1 MEGVR
6 LGYLGVRSVS
16 LARYLIFYLYESGQ
30 QFVSATW
37 ENSRS
42 KQDGTSFWNRKW
54 CVLLEKKNTPV
65 TMVQPFRRSSEQ
77 IDRLKHIYSLAVTAP
92 IQDDKNTSRIK
103 IHELWCST
111 TFSSFV
117 VLWYHVGVITH
128 VCILFYIN
136 FSKREYRLLEHR
148 QTNKK
153 RNSILRLTSMR

>member
-117 VLWYHVGVITH
+117 VLWISCRCNHPCMYI
-128 VCILFYIN
+128 ILY
-136 FSKREYRLLEHR
+136 KRFEEGISIVRT
-148 QTNKK
+148 QTDQ
-153 RNSILRLTSMR
+153 